1 MTTKKLRKCKMA
13 YTPKGEKEA
22 IYYFHGW
29 SNESDKRLHP
39 EDPAKDLVYSYMV
52 GVVENIETG
61 EVSTKY
67 PTSIIFITD

>member
-1 MTTKKLRKCKMA
+1 METEKLRKCKMA

-29 SNESDKRLHP
+29 SNSSDVRLHP

-61 EVSTKY
+61 VVSIEA
-67 PTSIIFITD
+67 PSSIIFITD